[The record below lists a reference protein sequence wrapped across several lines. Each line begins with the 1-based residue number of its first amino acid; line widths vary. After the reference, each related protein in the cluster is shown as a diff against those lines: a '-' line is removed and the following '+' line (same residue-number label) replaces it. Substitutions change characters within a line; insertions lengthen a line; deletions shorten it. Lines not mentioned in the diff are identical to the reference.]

1 MFSTV
6 LSATLQGLRVEFV
19 QVEADVSNGL
29 PMFHLVGYLSS
40 EVKEAG
46 DRVRSAIR
54 NAGFILPAKK
64 IVINLSPANIRKRG
78 SVFDLPIAVS
88 VLAALEQFGEEQLK
102 DVLFV
107 GELSLDGSIKQVPGI
122 LPIVHSA
129 KKQGVKKCMIPKGN
143 QNEGRLVEGIEVI
156 GVNTLGEVC
165 DILKGRVKKEKE
177 ENDLC
182 SIWPDRIEK
191 YDDFADIKGQ
201 HLVKR
206 AAEIAVA
213 GNHNLLMQGACGAG
227 KTAIAKRIPS
237 ILPPLTVEESLEL
250 TMIYS
255 ILGEVDEKYPLKTAR
270 PFREVN
276 ATITQT
282 ALLGGG
288 KIPRPGEISLANKG
302 VLFLDEIAEFPR
314 NVLESLRKPLE
325 EHSIKIVRE
334 KGEYEFPADFLL
346 VAAMNPCPCGN
357 YPDLNRCTCTTAQ
370 RQNYIGKLSQPFL
383 DRIDL
388 CVEVHKV
395 HYGDLASENKEES
408 SKMIRERIIKAREI
422 QAKRYQGETILT
434 NAQLNTRQIEH
445 FCALQEAEKEMM
457 QKAYECMG
465 LSARSYHKV
474 LRVARTIADLDGK
487 EEIERKHLREAL
499 SYRTMDYGYWRHQ
512 NEV

>member
-19 QVEADVSNGL
+19 QVEADLSNGL

-54 NAGFILPAKK
+54 NSGFVLPAKK
-64 IVINLSPANIRKRG
+64 MVINLSPANIRKKG
-78 SVFDLPIAVS
+78 TIFDLSIAVA
-88 VLAALEQFGEEQLK
+88 VLAALEEFDEKQLK
-102 DVLFV
+102 EVLFV
-107 GELSLDGSIKQVPGI
+107 GELSLDGSIKRVPGI
-122 LPIVHSA
+122 LPIVLEA
-129 KKQGVKKCMIPKGN
+129 QKQGIKRCIIPREN
-143 QNEGRLVEGIEVI
+143 QREGELVTGIEVI
-156 GVNTLGEVC
+156 GVSSLEEVC
-165 DILKGRVKKEKE
+165 ELLKGKMQDKTNSSVPNAMQIYTQ
-177 ENDLC
+177 EN
-182 SIWPDRIEK
+182 

-213 GNHNLLMQGACGAG
+213 GNHNLLMTGASGAG

-237 ILPPLTVEESLEL
+237 ILPSLTLEESIEL

-255 ILGEVDEKYPLKTAR
+255 ILGEVDEHHPLKTER

-276 ATITQT
+276 ATITQA

-288 KIPRPGEISLANKG
+288 RNPRPGEISLAHKG

-314 NVLESLRKPLE
+314 GVMESLRKPME
-325 EHSIKIVRE
+325 DHTIKIVRE

-357 YPDLNRCTCTTAQ
+357 YPDLNRCTCTTTQ
-370 RQNYIGKLSQPFL
+370 IQKYVGKLSQPFL

-388 CVEVHKV
+388 CVEVQKV
-395 HYGDLASENKEES
+395 QYSHLAGSRKEENS
-408 SKMIRERIIKAREI
+408 QRIRERIIRAREI
-422 QAKRYQGETILT
+422 QAERYAGEGILT
-434 NAQLNTRQIEH
+434 NAQLGMQRIEE
-445 FCALQEAEKEMM
+445 FCGLGKLEKEIME
-457 QKAYECMG
+457 KSYERLG

-487 EEIERKHLREAL
+487 ENIDGKHLREAL
-499 SYRTMDYGYWRHQ
+499 SYRTIDYGYWRH
-512 NEV
+512 

>member
-6 LSATLQGLRVEFV
+6 LSATLEGLRVEFV

-54 NAGFILPAKK
+54 NSGFALPAKK
-64 IVINLSPANIRKRG
+64 IVINLSPANIRKKG
-78 SVFDLPIAVS
+78 TIFDLSIAVA
-88 VLAALEQFGEEQLK
+88 VLAALEEFEEKQLK

-122 LPIVHSA
+122 LPIVLEA
-129 KKQGVKKCMIPKGN
+129 QKQGIKRCIIPREN
-143 QNEGRLVEGIEVI
+143 QKEGELVSGIEVV
-156 GVNTLGEVC
+156 GVSSLKEVC
-165 DILKGRVKKEKE
+165 ELLKGKIQDKTHVRRQNAIQMDVLGNYE
-177 ENDLC
+177 
-182 SIWPDRIEK
+182 
-191 YDDFADIKGQ
+191 DFADIKGQ

-213 GNHNLLMQGACGAG
+213 GNHNLLMMGACGAG

-237 ILPPLTVEESLEL
+237 ILPPLSLEESIEL

-255 ILGEVDEKYPLKTAR
+255 ILGEVDEEYPLKTER

-276 ATITQT
+276 ATITQA

-288 KIPRPGEISLANKG
+288 RVPKPGEISLAHKG
-302 VLFLDEIAEFPR
+302 VLFLDEIAEFQR
-314 NVLESLRKPLE
+314 GVMESLRKPME
-325 EHSIKIVRE
+325 DHSIKIVRE

-357 YPDLNRCTCTTAQ
+357 YPDLNRCTCTTTQ
-370 RQNYIGKLSQPFL
+370 IQNYVGKLSQPFL

-388 CVEVHKV
+388 CVEVQKV
-395 HYGDLASENKEES
+395 QYQDLAGESKEES
-408 SKMIRERIIKAREI
+408 SKTIRERIAIAREM
-422 QAKRYQGETILT
+422 QSKRYHGEGILT
-434 NAQLNTRQIEH
+434 NAQLGMQKIET
-445 FCALQEAEKEMM
+445 FCALGEAEKKIM
-457 QKAYECMG
+457 QKAYEHLG

-487 EEIERKHLREAL
+487 EMIEGKHLREAL
-499 SYRTMDYGYWRHQ
+499 SYRTIDHGYWRH
-512 NEV
+512 

>member
-1 MFSTV
+1 MFSTI

-54 NAGFILPAKK
+54 NSGFALPTKK

-78 SVFDLPIAVS
+78 TIFDLPIAVS
-88 VLAALEQFGEEQLK
+88 VLSALEEFDEKQLK
-102 DVLFV
+102 DVLLV
-107 GELSLDGSIKQVPGI
+107 GELSLDGSVKRVPGI
-122 LPIVHSA
+122 LPIVLEA
-129 KKQGVKKCMIPKGN
+129 QKQGMKRCIIPKEN
-143 QNEGRLVEGIEVI
+143 QREGELVTGIEVV
-156 GVNTLGEVC
+156 GVSSLVEVC
-165 DILKGRVKKEKE
+165 TILKTGTKAPKKDLILSNSLLDTL
-177 ENDLC
+177 ENY
-182 SIWPDRIEK
+182 E
-191 YDDFADIKGQ
+191 DFADIKGQ

-206 AAEIAVA
+206 ATEIAVA
-213 GNHNLLMQGACGAG
+213 GNHNLLMQGATGAG

-237 ILPPLTVEESLEL
+237 ILPPLTMDESIEL

-255 ILGEVDEKYPLKTAR
+255 ILGEVDEEHPLITTR

-276 ATITQT
+276 ATITQA

-288 KIPRPGEISLANKG
+288 KIPRPGEISLAHKG

-314 NVLESLRKPLE
+314 GVMESLRKPME
-325 EHSIKIVRE
+325 DHNIKIVRE

-357 YPDLNRCTCTTAQ
+357 YPDLNRCTCTTTQ
-370 RQNYIGKLSQPFL
+370 IQNYIGKLSQPFL

-388 CVEVHKV
+388 CVEVQKV
-395 HYGDLASENKEES
+395 QYSDLASGSKEENS
-408 SKMIRERIIKAREI
+408 QEIRTRIIRAREI
-422 QAKRYQGETILT
+422 QARRYQREGILT
-434 NAQLNTRQIEH
+434 NSQLGMQRIEE
-445 FCALQEAEKEMM
+445 FCPLGEPEKEIM
-457 QKAYECMG
+457 QKAYERFGM
-465 LSARSYHKV
+465 SARSYHKV

-487 EEIERKHLREAL
+487 DSIEGKHLREAL
-499 SYRTMDYGYWRHQ
+499 SYRTIDNGYWRH
-512 NEV
+512 

>member
-54 NAGFILPAKK
+54 NSGFVLPAKK

-78 SVFDLPIAVS
+78 TIFDLSIAVA
-88 VLAALEQFGEEQLK
+88 VLSALEQIDEKQLK
-102 DVLFV
+102 DALFV
-107 GELSLDGSIKQVPGI
+107 GELSLDGSVKRVPGI
-122 LPIVHSA
+122 LPIVIEA
-129 KKQGVKKCMIPKGN
+129 QKQGIKKCIIPKEN
-143 QNEGRLVEGIEVI
+143 QKEGQLVTGIEVI
-156 GVNTLGEVC
+156 GVANLQEVC
-165 DILKGRVKKEKE
+165 KLLKG
-177 ENDLC
+177 DLQ
-182 SIWPDRIEK
+182 DRKTTVVSNLIQFFAQQN

-237 ILPPLTVEESLEL
+237 ILPPLTLEESIEL

-255 ILGEVDEKYPLKTAR
+255 ILGEVDEEHPLKTQR

-276 ATITQT
+276 ATITQ
-282 ALLGGG
+282 AMLLGGG
-288 KIPRPGEISLANKG
+288 KIPRPGEISLAHKG

-314 NVLESLRKPLE
+314 SVMESLRKPME
-325 EHSIKIVRE
+325 EHNIKIVRE

-357 YPDLNRCTCTTAQ
+357 YPDLNRCTCTTTQ
-370 RQNYIGKLSQPFL
+370 IQNYTGKLSQPFL

-388 CVEVHKV
+388 CVEVSKV
-395 HYGDLASENKEES
+395 QYSDLANESKEES
-408 SKMIRERIIKAREI
+408 SREIRERIITAREI
-422 QAKRYQGETILT
+422 QATRYQREGILT
-434 NAQLNTRQIEH
+434 NAQLGMQKIEEY
-445 FCALQEAEKEMM
+445 CQLETAEKEIMER
-457 QKAYECMG
+457 AYERLG

-487 EEIERKHLREAL
+487 ENIEGKHLREAL
-499 SYRTMDYGYWRHQ
+499 SYRTVDYQQRRR
-512 NEV
+512 

>member
-54 NAGFILPAKK
+54 NSGFTLPAKK
-64 IVINLSPANIRKRG
+64 IVINLSPANIRKKG
-78 SVFDLPIAVS
+78 TIFDLSIAVA
-88 VLAALEQFGEEQLK
+88 VLAALEEFEEASLK

-122 LPIVHSA
+122 LPIVLA
-129 KKQGVKKCMIPKGN
+129 AQKQGIKRCIIPKEN
-143 QNEGRLVEGIEVI
+143 QKEGELVAGIEVI
-156 GVNTLGEVC
+156 GVSCLEEVC
-165 DILKGRVKKEKE
+165 ELLKGKMQGNESQRVPSTMQIFTQ
-177 ENDLC
+177 EN
-182 SIWPDRIEK
+182 

-213 GNHNLLMQGACGAG
+213 GNHNLLMMGACGAG

-237 ILPPLTVEESLEL
+237 ILPPLTLEESIEL

-255 ILGEVDEKYPLKTAR
+255 ILGEVDEEHPLKTER

-276 ATITQT
+276 ATITQA

-288 KIPRPGEISLANKG
+288 RVPRPGEISLAHKG
-302 VLFLDEIAEFPR
+302 VLFLDEIAEFQR
-314 NVLESLRKPLE
+314 YVLESLRKPLE
-325 EHSIKIVRE
+325 DHSIKIVRE

-357 YPDLNRCTCTTAQ
+357 YPDLNRCTCTTTQ
-370 RQNYIGKLSQPFL
+370 IQNYIGKLSQPFL
-383 DRIDL
+383 ERIDI
-388 CVEVHKV
+388 CVEVQKV
-395 HYGDLASENKEES
+395 QYSDLSGECKEES
-408 SKMIRERIIKAREI
+408 SEMIRERITKAREI
-422 QAKRYQGETILT
+422 QADRYQGEGILT
-434 NAQLNTRQIEH
+434 NAQLGMQRIEE
-445 FCALQEAEKEMM
+445 FCALKDTEKEIM
-457 QKAYECMG
+457 QKAYERLG

-487 EEIERKHLREAL
+487 EAIEGKHLREAL
-499 SYRTMDYGYWRHQ
+499 SYRTIDHGYWRH
-512 NEV
+512 